1 MQTSGVEA
9 AYLYSSYRS
18 PLENYRGLSDTLVGE
33 HYTGPP
39 LGGSFQFMSKKV
51 TVMLKGGPL
60 RSHAKRARLDFNPEF
75 IEKTARTC
83 ALNTE
88 EIFRILNLVLT
99 TALPIQRQPFCP
111 FQEIPKRLRI
121 VTRGCV
127 NPPRNIGSAIR
138 RGVLKFRGSSSR
150 KYLLDLVLLFK
161 IPISS
166 RPLSK
171 KEVDMRIGLDVAIIS
186 EHRAVELIALA
197 TNDTDC
203 IPAVKHARRSG
214 LQVALI
220 IVPGYNPA
228 PELLSHC
235 DFSRRISGP
244 YVSRCGLGFAGSL

>member
-1 MQTSGVEA
+1 MDSSEGEIERAKLRRYIAFCMRIGHPGLRLPFGRHRSEKPLNVQTSCVA
-9 AYLYSSYRS
+9 L
-18 PLENYRGLSDTLVGE
+18 DW
-33 HYTGPP
+33 PP
-39 LGGSFQFMSKKV
+39 MEGNSVS
-51 TVMLKGGPL
+51 
-60 RSHAKRARLDFNPEF
+60 
-75 IEKTARTC
+75 C
-83 ALNTE
+83 
-88 EIFRILNLVLT
+88 NLVLRLRSQT
-99 TALPIQRQPFCP
+99 LRQQPTRRFCP

-121 VTRGCV
+121 VARGCV
-127 NPPRNIGSAIR
+127 NPPRKIGSAIR